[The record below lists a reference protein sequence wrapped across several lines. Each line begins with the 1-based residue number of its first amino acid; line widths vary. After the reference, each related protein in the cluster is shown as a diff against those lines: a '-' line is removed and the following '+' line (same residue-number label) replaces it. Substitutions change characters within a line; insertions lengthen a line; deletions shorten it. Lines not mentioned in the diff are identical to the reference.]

1 MAQKLK
7 SAQSLS
13 IILGG
18 GIVAI
23 SVAGFLTAL
32 GGMGLPFA
40 GEILAGAVG
49 MVAGAKVA

>member
-1 MAQKLK
+1 MAAKFK
-7 SAQSLS
+7 NAQSLS

-23 SVAGFLTAL
+23 SVAGLFFAL
-32 GGMGLPFA
+32 AGVSLPFA
-40 GEILAGAVG
+40 GELIAGAAG

>member
-1 MAQKLK
+1 MTQKLK

-23 SVAGFLTAL
+23 SVAGFVAAL
-32 GGMGLPFA
+32 SGMALPFA
-40 GEILAGAVG
+40 GELIAGAAG